1 MEGIDPLTWIE
12 MFKRNEG
19 KGYDPEESTE
29 DSAEEEI
36 LQDEE

>member
-1 MEGIDPLTWIE
+1 MEGIDPLEWIE

-29 DSAEEEI
+29 ENAEEEI